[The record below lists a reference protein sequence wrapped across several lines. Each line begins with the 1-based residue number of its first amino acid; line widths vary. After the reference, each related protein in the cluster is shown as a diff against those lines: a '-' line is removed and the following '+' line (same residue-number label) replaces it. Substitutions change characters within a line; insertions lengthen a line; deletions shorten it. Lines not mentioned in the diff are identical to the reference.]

1 MSNTG
6 DLLAGLAGDLV
17 AAGVG
22 ITASSTPFAS
32 MDTGIVYSRM
42 PQTPDRVVVL
52 SAYKIGGDSPAY
64 PSGQVNVQV
73 RTRGNPND
81 PGDADTLDD
90 AVYDVI
96 QGLKDRLY
104 GSVHVTQALV
114 KSSLPLGM
122 DGNNRYERS
131 TNYVLDVDLPAT
143 TNRTY

>member
-6 DLLAGLAGDLV
+6 DLLSGLAGDLV

-22 ITASSTPFAS
+22 VTASSTPFAS
-32 MDTGIVYSRM
+32 TDTAIVYSRM
-42 PQTPDRVVVL
+42 PQAPDRVVVL
-52 SAYKIGGDSPAY
+52 SAYKVGGDSPAY

-104 GSVHVTQALV
+104 GGVHVTQALV
-114 KSSLPLGM
+114 KSSLPLGQ